1 MIINSRK
8 DLDNAPQD
16 VREKF
21 MHRLAWSINKYEWDG
36 SDWKLAQDDGTLVKF
51 GFTTADFPDAPVPE
65 KPDYNPDERESEH
78 YVNEA
83 RIKRDALLSETDWTQ
98 LGDVGF
104 SLERLEAWQ
113 TYRQALRDITKQ
125 DGFPFDI
132 KWPTPPGEP
141 VEGE

>member
-36 SDWKLAQDDGTLVKF
+36 SDWKLVQDDGTLVKF

-65 KPDYNPDERESEH
+65 KPDYNPDERAREQEA
-78 YVNEA
+78 NEV
-83 RIKRDALLSETDWTQ
+83 RTQRDALLAETDWTQ
-98 LGDVGF
+98 VADAPVD
-104 SLERLEAWQ
+104 AQ
-113 TYRQALRDITKQ
+113 AYADYRQALRDVPQ
-125 DGFPFDI
+125 QSGFPGDI
-132 KWPTPPGEP
+132 DWPEAPE
-141 VEGE
+141 